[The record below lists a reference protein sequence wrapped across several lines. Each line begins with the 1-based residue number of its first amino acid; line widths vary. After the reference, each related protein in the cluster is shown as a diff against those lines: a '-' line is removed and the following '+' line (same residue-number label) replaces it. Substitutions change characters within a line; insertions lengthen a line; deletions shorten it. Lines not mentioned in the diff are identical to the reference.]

1 VRAQHPF
8 DRSRRRRPG
17 RDAALTAMGSRR
29 LKRLIDR
36 RRAREGSAAIEFAM
50 VALPFFFMMFAVL
63 ELALV
68 FLIDSVLENAAIE
81 TGRLVRTGQANAQDF
96 NAASFKASLC
106 GRMSIFSSDCSAKV
120 TVDVRPIPQ
129 FSNPNVPDPL
139 NGPSFNPNTL
149 GYDGGGPGDIML
161 VRAWYQHTLLTPF
174 LAQGLSKLND
184 GKAVLTAT
192 TAFRNEPYD

>member
-1 VRAQHPF
+1 MA
-8 DRSRRRRPG
+8 
-17 RDAALTAMGSRR
+17 SRR
-29 LKRLIDR
+29 LTRLVDR

-68 FLIDSVLENAAIE
+68 FVIDSVLENAAIE
-81 TGRLVRTGQANAQDF
+81 TGRLVRTGQADAQNF
-96 NAASFKASLC
+96 NATTFRSNLC
-106 GRMSIFSSDCSAKV
+106 DRMSIFSGDCTSKV
-120 TVDVRPIPQ
+120 TIDVRRIPQ

-139 NGPSFNPNTL
+139 SGASFDPNAAA
-149 GYDGGGPGDIML
+149 YDGGDPGDIML

-184 GKAVLTAT
+184 GKAYLTAT

>member
-1 VRAQHPF
+1 MA
-8 DRSRRRRPG
+8 
-17 RDAALTAMGSRR
+17 SRR
-29 LKRLIDR
+29 LTRLVDR

-63 ELALV
+63 E
-68 FLIDSVLENAAIE
+68 NAVIE
-81 TGRLVRTGQANAQDF
+81 TGRLVRTGQADAQNF
-96 NAASFKASLC
+96 NATTFRSNLC
-106 GRMSIFSSDCSAKV
+106 DRMSIFSGDCTSKV
-120 TVDVRPIPQ
+120 TIDVRRIPQ

-139 NGPSFNPNTL
+139 SGASFDPNAAA
-149 GYDGGGPGDIML
+149 YDGGDPGDIML

-184 GKAVLTAT
+184 GKAYLTAT

>member
-1 VRAQHPF
+1 
-8 DRSRRRRPG
+8 
-17 RDAALTAMGSRR
+17 MGGR

-36 RRAREGSAAIEFAM
+36 RRAREGSAAVEFAM

-68 FLIDSVLENAAIE
+68 FVLDSVLENAAIE
-81 TGRLVRTGQANAQDF
+81 TGRLVRTGQADAQNF
-96 NAASFKASLC
+96 TATTFKSNLC
-106 GRMSIFSSDCSAKV
+106 SRMSIFSGDCASRV
-120 TVDVRPIPQ
+120 TIDVRRIPQ

-139 NGPSFNPNTL
+139 SGAAFNPNAAA
-149 GYDGGGPGDIML
+149 YDGGDPGDIML
-161 VRAWYQHTLLTPF
+161 VRAWYRHTLLTPF

-184 GKAVLTAT
+184 GQAFLTAT

>member
-1 VRAQHPF
+1 MG
-8 DRSRRRRPG
+8 RRG
-17 RDAALTAMGSRR
+17 
-29 LKRLIDR
+29 LKRMIDR

-81 TGRLVRTGQANAQDF
+81 TGRLVRTGQADAQEF
-96 NAASFKASLC
+96 NAATFKSNLC
-106 GRMSIFSSDCSAKV
+106 NRMSIFSSDCSSKV
-120 TVDVRPIPQ
+120 MVDVRPIPQ

-139 NGPSFNPNTL
+139 GGKAFDPNTL
-149 GYDGGGPGDIML
+149 GYDGGAPGDIML
-161 VRAWYQHTLLTPF
+161 VRAWYQYTLLTPF
-174 LAQGLSKLND
+174 LAQGLSKLSN